1 MDKPSVEQQVCGDMA
16 ITFVVRKNWSH
27 TLSVNGSYGRLAGWL
42 AVRQNVGEFQIETH
56 DSELRGQEEAA
67 IIRETKITE
76 PLSELFTRKTAK
88 KIANAL
94 AKLP

>member
-1 MDKPSVEQQVCGDMA
+1 MSLDSYAILVC
-16 ITFVVRKNWSH
+16 
-27 TLSVNGSYGRLAGWL
+27 Y
-42 AVRQNVGEFQIETH
+42 FQYNYIIKTH
-56 DSELRGQEEAA
+56 DSQLRGQEEAA
-67 IIRETKITE
+67 IIRETKITR

>member
-1 MDKPSVEQQVCGDMA
+1 M
-16 ITFVVRKNWSH
+16 
-27 TLSVNGSYGRLAGWL
+27 LS
-42 AVRQNVGEFQIETH
+42 IKTH
-56 DSELRGQEEAA
+56 NSELRSQEEAA
-67 IIRETKITE
+67 IIRKTKITQ

>member
-1 MDKPSVEQQVCGDMA
+1 MKKMRA
-16 ITFVVRKNWSH
+16 ILLCIAECFAPYLIK
-27 TLSVNGSYGRLAGWL
+27 
-42 AVRQNVGEFQIETH
+42 TH
-56 DSELRGQEEAA
+56 NSELQGQEAV
-67 IIRETKITE
+67 IIRETKITR

>member
-1 MDKPSVEQQVCGDMA
+1 MLTTVDTSLQ
-16 ITFVVRKNWSH
+16 RW
-27 TLSVNGSYGRLAGWL
+27 GSYFLKVTHYL
-42 AVRQNVGEFQIETH
+42 SIKTH
-56 DSELRGQEEAA
+56 DSESRGEEETA
-67 IIRETKITE
+67 IIRETKITR

>member
-1 MDKPSVEQQVCGDMA
+1 MHLG
-16 ITFVVRKNWSH
+16 TFVIATCNK
-27 TLSVNGSYGRLAGWL
+27 LLLFYIKLC
-42 AVRQNVGEFQIETH
+42 IKTH
-56 DSELRGQEEAA
+56 DSESRGQEEAA
-67 IIRETKITE
+67 IIHETKITW

>member
-1 MDKPSVEQQVCGDMA
+1 MEK
-16 ITFVVRKNWSH
+16 
-27 TLSVNGSYGRLAGWL
+27 WL
-42 AVRQNVGEFQIETH
+42 AMPLAHSDIIQIHKLVIIKTH
-56 DSELRGQEEAA
+56 DSESRGQEEAA
-67 IIRETKITE
+67 IIRETKITR

>member
-1 MDKPSVEQQVCGDMA
+1 MA
-16 ITFVVRKNWSH
+16 TRIVHITHHSCIYIK
-27 TLSVNGSYGRLAGWL
+27 
-42 AVRQNVGEFQIETH
+42 TH
-56 DSELRGQEEAA
+56 DSESRGQEEAA
-67 IIRETKITE
+67 IIRETKITR

>member
-1 MDKPSVEQQVCGDMA
+1 MKIKHFA
-16 ITFVVRKNWSH
+16 I
-27 TLSVNGSYGRLAGWL
+27 LGI
-42 AVRQNVGEFQIETH
+42 RQNIIRQFLLWVISPKFSPSKILYRTVIKTH
-56 DSELRGQEEAA
+56 DSESRGQEEAA
-67 IIRETKITE
+67 IIRETKITR

>member
-1 MDKPSVEQQVCGDMA
+1 MSAKVGMVA
-16 ITFVVRKNWSH
+16 ICKEAPRK
-27 TLSVNGSYGRLAGWL
+27 RLPKKTK
-42 AVRQNVGEFQIETH
+42 VIKTH
-56 DSELRGQEEAA
+56 DSESRGQEEVA
-67 IIRETKITE
+67 IIRELKITW